1 VEQFIWP
8 TIGGVFIGMAA
19 VLLML
24 TLGKIAGISGISWG
38 ALSIHTQSDDRLW
51 RWLFL
56 IGMPV
61 GALIA
66 HAVIGIPEVTVN
78 ETPIKAALAGLLVG
92 IGVKLGNGC
101 TSGHGVCGIS
111 RFSIRSLV
119 ATMTFM
125 VTAIIT
131 VALT

>member
-1 VEQFIWP
+1 MEQILLP
-8 TIGGVFIGMAA
+8 VIGGVLIGMSV

-24 TLGKIAGISGISWG
+24 TVGKIAGISGISWG
-38 ALSIHTQSDDRLW
+38 ALSLHTDRDDRSW

-56 IGMPV
+56 LGLPL

-66 HAVIGIPEVTVN
+66 HAVIGLPAVTVIN
-78 ETPIKAALAGLLVG
+78 TPIKATLAGLLVG

-119 ATMTFM
+119 ATITFM
-125 VTAIIT
+125 LTAIIT